1 MSENTP
7 RRHLRER
14 SADRGRKIWASRN
27 PVAPVATT
35 RSSIMKTFLHPLA
48 AALAALV
55 TITAP
60 LGAEARGPSGGW
72 HHGGG
77 GFRGGHGFHG
87 GHSRGGF
94 WPGPF
99 WGGLGLGLGIG
110 AIGYYGAYG
119 YDGYYG
125 YPPYV
130 VSDDPGYVVV
140 DPPVT
145 GNVVRSAGQPVPAVS
160 SAPDPIFYP
169 KNGQSAAKT
178 DADRQECNRWAT
190 TQAGAMS
197 DASIFQRAT
206 FACMEGR
213 GYTVR

>member
-1 MSENTP
+1 
-7 RRHLRER
+7 
-14 SADRGRKIWASRN
+14 
-27 PVAPVATT
+27 
-35 RSSIMKTFLHPLA
+35 MKTFLNPLA

-55 TITAP
+55 TIAAP
-60 LGAEARGPSGGW
+60 VAADARGPGGGVGF
-72 HHGGG
+72 HHGGS
-77 GFRGGHGFHG
+77 GFHG
-87 GHSRGGF
+87 GPGFHGGFRRGGF
-94 WPGPF
+94 WGPGPF

-110 AIGYYGAYG
+110 AIAYYGGPYG
-119 YDGYYG
+119 YYYG
-125 YPPYV
+125 YPGYV
-130 VSDDPGYVVV
+130 VSDDPGYVTV
-140 DPPVT
+140 DPPMQ
-145 GNVVRSAGQPVPAVS
+145 GDAVRASGQPVPSVS
-160 SAPDPIFYP
+160 RAPDPIFYP